1 MFCLTLKIIPH
12 VPILMHAWYYG
23 TYAPKTKKSVQFTL
37 RGFTFS
43 LHGDITWVPKLA
55 FRLTES
61 YSISCFDRYSTRI
74 DVFFFW
80 GGGGVVVGWRLGR
93 KVKLKVLKTKP
104 MNWILRKEVG
114 DLMRKISKLIDPIGA
129 KIRIRSRSLKQQNL
143 CLCDVFDMHSD
154 ST

>member
-1 MFCLTLKIIPH
+1 MYLCKKESIDIVLK
-12 VPILMHAWYYG
+12 
-23 TYAPKTKKSVQFTL
+23 
-37 RGFTFS
+37 FTF
-43 LHGDITWVPKLA
+43 
-55 FRLTES
+55 
-61 YSISCFDRYSTRI
+61 
-74 DVFFFW
+74 
-80 GGGGVVVGWRLGR
+80 GGVAWRLGC

-114 DLMRKISKLIDPIGA
+114 DLMSKISKLIDPIGA

>member
-1 MFCLTLKIIPH
+1 M
-12 VPILMHAWYYG
+12 V
-23 TYAPKTKKSVQFTL
+23 
-37 RGFTFS
+37 
-43 LHGDITWVPKLA
+43 
-55 FRLTES
+55 
-61 YSISCFDRYSTRI
+61 
-74 DVFFFW
+74 
-80 GGGGVVVGWRLGR
+80 WRLGR

-143 CLCDVFDMHSD
+143 CLCDMHSD

>member
-1 MFCLTLKIIPH
+1 M
-12 VPILMHAWYYG
+12 V
-23 TYAPKTKKSVQFTL
+23 
-37 RGFTFS
+37 
-43 LHGDITWVPKLA
+43 
-55 FRLTES
+55 
-61 YSISCFDRYSTRI
+61 
-74 DVFFFW
+74 
-80 GGGGVVVGWRLGR
+80 WRLGR

-129 KIRIRSRSLKQQNL
+129 KIRTRSRNLKQQNL